1 MTGPIDATTIGV
13 AAALNALHPRVAKKK
28 AKHPDKK
35 RTRKAKVASKAKKQA
50 KKQPKKQE
58 EPGIGTGFGFIERTA
73 KPTVTG
79 KSMTSRMVRIDGE
92 LADWMREEAKR
103 ANVSVTEVS
112 RSIFQS
118 LT

>member
-1 MTGPIDATTIGV
+1 MTGPIDASVIGT
-13 AAALNALHPRVAKKK
+13 AAALNALKPKK
-28 AKHPDKK
+28 AKKAVRHPDKK
-35 RTRKAKVASKAKKQA
+35 RTRKAKVASKAKKQT
-50 KKQPKKQE
+50 KKQE
-58 EPGIGTGFGFIERTA
+58 EPGIGTGFGFIERTT

-92 LADWMREEAKR
+92 LADWMRDEAKR

-118 LT
+118 LTD